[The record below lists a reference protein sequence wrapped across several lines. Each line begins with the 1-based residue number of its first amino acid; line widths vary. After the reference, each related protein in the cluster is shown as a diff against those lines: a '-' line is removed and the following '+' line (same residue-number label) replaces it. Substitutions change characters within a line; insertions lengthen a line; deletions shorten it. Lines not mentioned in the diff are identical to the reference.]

1 LRLTEMSGQMNTDR
15 SGALDCSD
23 ASERLEIATDALA
36 ELRGIFA
43 GEEPLKAALDRV
55 ATGAARVIPDAD
67 AVTITV
73 LTPDG
78 PDSVAWTDQTY
89 LALDAAQYG
98 SGRGPCLESAVAHR
112 PVRAATAASLE
123 QWPEFCEAAEQAGIK
138 ACLAV
143 PLLLETTGAA
153 PGGPARPA
161 VELVGALNLY
171 SHSSNAYDPFDE
183 ALMRLFSTEATLAI
197 SNARRWQSLHDHVRN
212 LETALISRAE
222 IDQAKGVLMAIHQYS
237 AEEAFAMLVEQSQNR
252 NVKVRRIAQELLD
265 SIRKPS

>member
-1 LRLTEMSGQMNTDR
+1 MNSDK
-15 SGALDCSD
+15 SDALDRSD
-23 ASERLEIATDALA
+23 ASERLAIATDALA
-36 ELRGIFA
+36 DLRGIFA

-55 ATGAARVIPDAD
+55 ATGAAGVIPDAD
-67 AVTITV
+67 AVTVTV
-73 LTPDG
+73 LTDDG
-78 PDSVAWTDQTY
+78 PDSVAWTDETY

-98 SGRGPCLESAVAHR
+98 AGRGPCLESASSYR
-112 PVRAATAASLE
+112 PVRAATSARLE

-143 PLLLETTGAA
+143 PRLLEATA
-153 PGGPARPA
+153 PEPEVPAQRA

-183 ALMRLFSTEATLAI
+183 ALMRLFSAEATLAI
-197 SNARRWQSLHDHVRN
+197 SNARRWQSLRDHVRN

-222 IDQAKGVLMAIHQYS
+222 IDQAKGVLMAVHQYS
-237 AEEAFAMLVEQSQNR
+237 AEEAFATLVEQSQHR
-252 NVKVRRIAQELLD
+252 NVKVRRVAQELLD